1 MHAARFPRIAPGT
14 LGLLLAAGA
23 CAQPLPVEVAISR
36 STFVPR
42 EITIE
47 PGTRVVWTNQDEI
60 PHTVSGRDREPAS
73 PALDTGDRYA
83 HAFETE
89 GDYGYFCAVH
99 PYMMGV
105 VHVRK
110 RQAAADASPAPE

>member
-1 MHAARFPRIAPGT
+1 MHAAAFLRIAPAA
-14 LGLLLAAGA
+14 LVLLFAAGA
-23 CAQPLPVEVAISR
+23 FAQPPSVEVVISR

-47 PGTRVVWTNQDEI
+47 PGTRVVWTNRDGI
-60 PHTVSGRDREPAS
+60 PHTVTGRGSEPAS
-73 PALDTGDRYA
+73 PALDTSDRYA
-83 HAFETE
+83 HAFEAE

-110 RQAAADASPAPE
+110 RQAAADARPAPE